1 VTTTTAVWPAPRS
14 TWRALVVFAPVAA
27 LAVLLTGAIVAVK
40 PVAAVALLVVVVLC
54 IVVWRQPWISAVLI
68 LAITPLV
75 AGIDRGRLIPMLRP
89 NEALTF
95 GLAGL
100 LMVRAVFRAPVDWR
114 WWRRLSR
121 LELALVGLAV
131 TSSFVPLLF
140 MVVRGR
146 AITGDD
152 LSYAIVLWKFLVVY
166 AVVRHSVTTD
176 RQVRWCLWACLAS
189 SALVGAI
196 GFLQARDMLGVR
208 SILLTYWTPFGY
220 ADAVDL
226 PRGGST
232 IGLPAATADLMILS
246 LGIAAGMWRLER
258 RGRALVLPLG
268 CVCGVGV
275 IAAAEFSSFLG
286 LLVAVVALTWLLDRL
301 DLLRW
306 APLGL
311 VAGLVA
317 AWPLVQERLNGF
329 QMASGLPVSWTSRYY
344 NLTTYFVPDLVK
356 GWNPVFGVRPSA
368 RVVVVTQ
375 GTGYVWIESGYMW
388 LIWGGGLPLLIAFVF
403 FVHAVFKVL
412 APQARGLSTYA
423 DVAALSVVTFV
434 VAMLLLMLVDMH
446 LTYRGATDAMYAL
459 IALAAVR
466 PPPRPADPPR
476 LSAPETTGARR

>member
-1 VTTTTAVWPAPRS
+1 VTTSSVWPAPRP
-14 TWRALVVFAPVAA
+14 TWRVAVVFVPAA
-27 LAVLLTGAIVAVK
+27 VVAVLLTAELVALSPK
-40 PVAAVALLVVVVLC
+40 AALGLLVVVSVC
-54 IVVWRQPWISAVLI
+54 VVVWRHPWVAAALI

-75 AGIDRGRLIPMLRP
+75 AGIDRGRLIPFLRP

-95 GLAGL
+95 GMAGL
-100 LMVRAVFRAPVDWR
+100 LMTRAVFRAPVDWH

-121 LELALVGLAV
+121 LELALVLLAV
-131 TSSFVPLLF
+131 TSSFVPLMF
-140 MVVRGR
+140 MVLRGHPV
-146 AITGDD
+146 TGDD
-152 LSYAIVLWKFLVVY
+152 ISYAIVLWKFLVVY
-166 AVVRHSVTTD
+166 AVVRHSVSTD
-176 RQVRWCLWACLAS
+176 QQVRWCLWACLVS
-189 SALVGAI
+189 SGIVGVI

-208 SILLTYWTPFGY
+208 AILLTYWTPFGY

-246 LGIAAGMWRLER
+246 LGVAAGMWRLETR
-258 RGRALVLPLG
+258 LRPLLLPLG

-286 LLVAVVALTWLLDRL
+286 LLVAVVGLAWLLGRL

-311 VAGLVA
+311 AAGLTA

-329 QMASGLPVSWTSRYY
+329 QLASGLPVSWTSRYF

-356 GWNPVFGVRPSA
+356 GWNPVLGVRPSA

-403 FVHAVFKVL
+403 FVHAVFRVL
-412 APQARGLSTYA
+412 IPQARRLTSYA
-423 DVAALSVVTFV
+423 DAAAVGVVTFV
-434 VAMLLLMLVDMH
+434 FAMLLLMLVDMH

-466 PPPRPADPPR
+466 PPPRRQPDPAPVHEK
-476 LSAPETTGARR
+476 SGARR